1 MLAHFPGPEGSAGH
15 EFDIVGTTNLD
26 TSDVDVGGDHHE
38 NALSQSDAAL
48 ALVEPGVQNPES
60 ASRDPLFFVPWNV
73 NIICSAEDFKL
84 VMNPNKTDPHNPR
97 WELRRTW
104 NVGSYWNNI

>member
-1 MLAHFPGPEGSAGH
+1 MFEAVPTGTSSFGVTNIHFRSMLAHFPGPEGSAGH

-60 ASRDPLFFVPWNV
+60 ASRDPLFFVP
-73 NIICSAEDFKL
+73 
-84 VMNPNKTDPHNPR
+84 
-97 WELRRTW
+97 
-104 NVGSYWNNI
+104 